1 MTGVLILAHGSR
13 AKETEE
19 TLEKIV
25 AMVRD
30 IVGSEHITSSFLQFS
45 DSNLH
50 KGLRELVARGVNDIK
65 VIPYFLFEG
74 VHIKE
79 DIPKEI
85 DDFLTEYPTVHIT
98 LGRTLGVESRLA
110 QILADRINELV

>member
-30 IVGSEHITSSFLQFS
+30 ILGWSISPALFCSFPIPTC
-45 DSNLH
+45 
-50 KGLRELVARGVNDIK
+50 LRGYKNWLLEVS
-65 VIPYFLFEG
+65 VIL
-74 VHIKE
+74 
-79 DIPKEI
+79 
-85 DDFLTEYPTVHIT
+85 
-98 LGRTLGVESRLA
+98 R
-110 QILADRINELV
+110 